1 MTYNFERMPDG
12 GFIIVSVTLDKKS
25 KFRMILETGCSD
37 TTVDSSALYLS
48 GYELKNTVEI
58 VEIETANGIVES
70 KIFELNHV
78 HSLGIT
84 KEKLRI
90 QVYDFLAHGIFSN
103 YDGLLGLDFLEG
115 KKICIDTLEN
125 TITIS

>member
-12 GFIIVSVTLDKKS
+12 GLIIVSVTLDKKS
-25 KFRMILETGCSD
+25 KFRMILDTGCSN

-48 GYELKNTVEI
+48 GYELKDTLEI

-70 KIFELNHV
+70 EIFEIDHV

-90 QVYDFLAHGIFSN
+90 QVYNFLAWNFFQLRWAFRSIF
-103 YDGLLGLDFLEG
+103 FRR
-115 KKICIDTLEN
+115 
-125 TITIS
+125 